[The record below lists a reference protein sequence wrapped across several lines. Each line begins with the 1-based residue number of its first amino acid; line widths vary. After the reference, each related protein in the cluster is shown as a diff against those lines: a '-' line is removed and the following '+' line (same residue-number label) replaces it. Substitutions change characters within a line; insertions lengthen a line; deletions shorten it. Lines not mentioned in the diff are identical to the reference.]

1 MKSYRYYGMLKQY
14 FIKGKGWVSA
24 EKFVGNI
31 RDIETVAMNYY
42 DYDENMEIV
51 GSGYEDLSIDRF
63 KELGRHVYEIEKD
76 GVANGTLEFSCKKKD
91 FAALSKLLKEQYLKL
106 GSTLKS
112 KRAQN
117 YVEFDLMNILV
128 RQYWDGRIEIK
139 LHDFIAEVV
148 RLNGSFV
155 LRTTV
160 ELIVKDL
167 KMLNLKYSGAK
178 NNTVYFIYKDLKV
191 LDLEYGGAKSNFMYN
206 NSKSFAINSM
216 DILNNYRKFITLM
229 EVD

>member
-1 MKSYRYYGMLKQY
+1 MKSYRYYGKIQQY
-14 FIKGKGWVSA
+14 FIEGRGWVSA

-76 GVANGTLEFSCKKKD
+76 GVANGTLEFSCNKKD
-91 FAALSKLLKEQYLKL
+91 FAALSKLLKEQYFKL

-117 YVEFDLMNILV
+117 YVEFDLVNILV

-148 RLNGSFV
+148 RLNGSLV
-155 LRTTV
+155 LRTIA

-167 KMLNLKYSGAK
+167 KMLNLEYSGAK
-178 NNTVYFIYKDLKV
+178 SNTVYFI
-191 LDLEYGGAKSNFMYN
+191 YN
-206 NSKSFAINSM
+206 NSKSFAIKFM
-216 DILNNYRKFITLM
+216 DILNNYRKFITLT

>member
-1 MKSYRYYGMLKQY
+1 MKSYRCYGMLKQY
-14 FIKGKGWVSA
+14 FITGKGWVSA

-31 RDIETVAMNYY
+31 RDIETVSMNYY

-63 KELGRHVYEIEKD
+63 KELGRHMYEIEKD

-91 FAALSKLLKEQYLKL
+91 FAALSKLLKEQYFKL

-117 YVEFDLMNILV
+117 YVEFDLVNILV

-148 RLNGSFV
+148 RLNGSLV
-155 LRTTV
+155 LRTIA

-167 KMLNLKYSGAK
+167 KMLNLEYSGAK
-178 NNTVYFIYKDLKV
+178 SNTVYFI
-191 LDLEYGGAKSNFMYN
+191 YN
-206 NSKSFAINSM
+206 NSKSFAIKFM
-216 DILNNYRKFITLM
+216 DILNNYRKFITLT

>member
-1 MKSYRYYGMLKQY
+1 MKSYRYYGKIQQY
-14 FIKGKGWVSA
+14 FIEGRGWVSA

-76 GVANGTLEFSCKKKD
+76 GVANGTLEFSCNKKD
-91 FAALSKLLKEQYLKL
+91 FAALSKLLKEQYFKL

-117 YVEFDLMNILV
+117 YVEFDLVNILV

-148 RLNGSFV
+148 RLNGSLV
-155 LRTTV
+155 LRTIA

-167 KMLNLKYSGAK
+167 KMLNLEYSGAK
-178 NNTVYFIYKDLKV
+178 SNTVYFI
-191 LDLEYGGAKSNFMYN
+191 YN
-206 NSKSFAINSM
+206 NSKSFAIKFM
-216 DILNNYRKFITLM
+216 DILNNYRKFIALT

>member
-1 MKSYRYYGMLKQY
+1 MKSYRYYGKIQQY
-14 FIKGKGWVSA
+14 FIEGRGWVSA

-76 GVANGTLEFSCKKKD
+76 GVANGTLEFSCNKKD
-91 FAALSKLLKEQYLKL
+91 FAALSKLLKEQYFKL

-117 YVEFDLMNILV
+117 YVECNLTNITV

-148 RLNGSFV
+148 RLNGVVV
-155 LRTTV
+155 LKTTI
-160 ELIVKDL
+160 EIISDNLRLLNLAYKGVKDR
-167 KMLNLKYSGAK
+167 KVYYTYK
-178 NNTVYFIYKDLKV
+178 NKIIV
-191 LDLEYGGAKSNFMYN
+191 DLELN
-206 NSKSFAINSM
+206 
-216 DILNNYRKFITLM
+216 DIINNYRKFITLKV
-229 EVD
+229 VD

>member
-1 MKSYRYYGMLKQY
+1 MKSYRCYGMLKQY
-14 FIKGKGWVSA
+14 FITGKGWVSA

-31 RDIETVAMNYY
+31 RDIETVSMNYY

-91 FAALSKLLKEQYLKL
+91 FAALSKLLKEQYFKL

-117 YVEFDLMNILV
+117 YVEFDLVNILV

-148 RLNGSFV
+148 RLNGSLV
-155 LRTTV
+155 LRTIA

-167 KMLNLKYSGAK
+167 KMLNLEYSGAK
-178 NNTVYFIYKDLKV
+178 SNTVYFI
-191 LDLEYGGAKSNFMYN
+191 YN
-206 NSKSFAINSM
+206 NSKSFAIKFM
-216 DILNNYRKFITLM
+216 DILNNYRKFITLT

>member
-1 MKSYRYYGMLKQY
+1 MKSYRYYGKIQQY
-14 FIKGKGWVSA
+14 FIEGRGWVSA

-76 GVANGTLEFSCKKKD
+76 GVANGTLEFSCRKKD

-117 YVEFDLMNILV
+117 YVEFDLVNILV

-148 RLNGSFV
+148 RLNGSLV
-155 LRTTV
+155 LRTIA

-167 KMLNLKYSGAK
+167 KMLNLEYSGAK
-178 NNTVYFIYKDLKV
+178 SNTVYFI
-191 LDLEYGGAKSNFMYN
+191 YN
-206 NSKSFAINSM
+206 NSKSFAIKFM
-216 DILNNYRKFITLM
+216 DILNNYRKFIALT

>member
-1 MKSYRYYGMLKQY
+1 MKSYRYYGTIKQY
-14 FIKGKGWVSA
+14 FITGKGWVSA

-31 RDIETVAMNYY
+31 RDIETVSMSYY

-51 GSGYEDLSIDRF
+51 GSGYEDLSVDRF
-63 KELGRHVYEIEKD
+63 KELGKHVYEIYKD
-76 GVANGTLEFSCKKKD
+76 GVANGNLEFSCKKKD
-91 FAALSKLLKEQYLKL
+91 FVALSKLFKEQYFKL

-117 YVEFDLMNILV
+117 YVDCDLTNILV

-148 RLNGSFV
+148 RLNGSLV

-167 KMLNLKYSGAK
+167 KMLNLEYSGAK
-178 NNTVYFIYKDLKV
+178 NNTVYFIY
-191 LDLEYGGAKSNFMYN
+191 N
-206 NSKSFAINSM
+206 NSKSFAIKFI
-216 DILNNYRKFITLM
+216 DILNNYRKFITLT

>member
-1 MKSYRYYGMLKQY
+1 
-14 FIKGKGWVSA
+14 
-24 EKFVGNI
+24 
-31 RDIETVAMNYY
+31 
-42 DYDENMEIV
+42 MEIV

-76 GVANGTLEFSCKKKD
+76 GVANGTLEFSCNKKD
-91 FAALSKLLKEQYLKL
+91 FAALSKLLKEQYFKL

-117 YVEFDLMNILV
+117 YVEFDLVNILV

-148 RLNGSFV
+148 RLNGSLV
-155 LRTTV
+155 LRTIA

-167 KMLNLKYSGAK
+167 KMLNLEYSGAK
-178 NNTVYFIYKDLKV
+178 SNTVYFI
-191 LDLEYGGAKSNFMYN
+191 YN
-206 NSKSFAINSM
+206 NSKSFAIKFM
-216 DILNNYRKFITLM
+216 DILNNYRKFITLT

>member
-1 MKSYRYYGMLKQY
+1 MKSYRYYGTTQQY
-14 FIKGKGWVSA
+14 FIEGRGWVSA

-31 RDIETVAMNYY
+31 RGIETVSMNYY
-42 DYDENMEIV
+42 DYAENMEIV

-91 FAALSKLLKEQYLKL
+91 FAALSKLLKEQYFKL

-117 YVEFDLMNILV
+117 YVKFDLVNILV

-139 LHDFIAEVV
+139 LHDFIAEVI
-148 RLNGSFV
+148 RLNGSLV

-167 KMLNLKYSGAK
+167 KMLNLEYNGAK
-178 NNTVYFIYKDLKV
+178 NNTVYFIY
-191 LDLEYGGAKSNFMYN
+191 N
-206 NSKSFAINSM
+206 NSKSFAIKFM
-216 DILNNYRKFITLM
+216 DILNNYRKFIALT